1 MKLSSATAAGGTRTS
16 FLRSKSCAEIV
27 TGISPRFAAAA
38 YAVIDPSGYRP
49 EQVRAV
55 IGVLGSAIAHYTF
68 ISSISVY
75 RDFPPHRSFDEDAP
89 LAQGDQ
95 GYGALKAR
103 CEDVLEET
111 LPGQIARVRPGLI
124 VGPHDPT
131 DRFTYWPRRVA
142 RGGNVLAPGRPERA
156 VQLVDVR
163 DLAEWCVRLAEQY

>member
-1 MKLSSATAAGGTRTS
+1 
-16 FLRSKSCAEIV
+16 V
-27 TGISPRFAAAA
+27 H
-38 YAVIDPSGYRP
+38 RP
-49 EQVRAV
+49 EQRPAGL
-55 IGVLGSAIAHYTF
+55 GVLGSAIAHCTF
-68 ISSISVY
+68 SSSSAVY
-75 RDFPPHRSFDEDAP
+75 RDYPPHRSFDEDAP

-95 GYGALKAR
+95 GYVALKAR

-163 DLAEWCVRLAEQY
+163 DLADWCVRLAEHHRAGVFNAAGPRSMLTMGRLLEDCAAVAE